1 MSVLSVNP
9 RVAEWRAKIADGSIT
24 QEEYRV
30 AVEVLRAGRKAAAEL
45 AAIKKKAVG
54 KGKRKKVTTTEVL
67 NESQQDLPGSGEVS

>member
-1 MSVLSVNP
+1 MSGLSVDP
-9 RVAEWRAKIADGSIT
+9 RLAEWRAKIADGSIT

-45 AAIKKKAVG
+45 AAIKKKAVC
-54 KGKRKKVTTTEVL
+54 KGKRKKVTTTEVS